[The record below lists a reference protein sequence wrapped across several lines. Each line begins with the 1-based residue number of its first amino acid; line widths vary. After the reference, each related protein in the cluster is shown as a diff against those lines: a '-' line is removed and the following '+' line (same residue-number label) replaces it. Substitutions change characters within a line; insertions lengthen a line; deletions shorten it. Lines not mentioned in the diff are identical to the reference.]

1 MATALKLRADIKK
14 LKDALKV
21 KNVPAN
27 IKSKLQ
33 NQLQKSQ
40 DELAA
45 IKKGRKTPPSRSAV
59 KGTQTALS
67 RLKKLLKS
75 PKYSVYGDGETKD
88 IQADAVEG
96 AMPKGRRISKGIK
109 ANQFGTKKEN
119 KGKVYYEYR
128 SNRLDVKQPKKRQ
141 TYPKLEQGG
150 MMAMGGKLSMSKFKE
165 QYDENEDNNMHS
177 ENVVLLAENFGT
189 KDDIR
194 DAKTILAKHNAIGS
208 LPYYLMQERDALSKK
223 LYAKYQQASKK
234 KVADGGVMD
243 DGGMSKIERM
253 RKIKNRLEDE
263 KMSKIERMRI
273 VKNRISA
280 SNKNSQLNSKKKV
293 ADGGMMAD
301 GGEMEEGVDL
311 FEDYENIPYNV
322 QEILDKYER
331 AFEDGDYTGLGEALK
346 ELQEIGYT
354 FEFYLDGGAYDLRKI
369 GQKGKSEV
377 MDEDYY
383 ASGGYMAKGGEIK
396 KGDFVRVDNPYWK
409 AAMGTE
415 KPVVRKVTMV
425 SGDDVFFKDGS
436 TSSIKYVSKMEEG
449 GVLA

>member
-75 PKYSVYGDGETKD
+75 PKYGVYKDGKTKD

-223 LYAKYQQASKK
+223 LYAKYQQAVKK
-234 KVADGGVMD
+234 KVADGG
-243 DGGMSKIERM
+243 I
-253 RKIKNRLEDE
+253 
-263 KMSKIERMRI
+263 
-273 VKNRISA
+273 
-280 SNKNSQLNSKKKV
+280 
-293 ADGGMMAD
+293 MAD
-301 GGEMEEGVDL
+301 GGETEEGVDL

-377 MDEDYY
+377 MDEDNY

>member
-21 KNVPAN
+21 KNIPAN
-27 IKSKLQ
+27 IKGKLQ

-75 PKYSVYGDGETKD
+75 PKYSVYGDGQTKD

-141 TYPKLEQGG
+141 TYPKLEQGGMMAKGGMTEYPHLLQEKLRGKWESVYSFAKSSEIDENIKEYKKLWNDDREVRVINNPRYKKYADGG

-234 KVADGGVMD
+234 KVADGG
-243 DGGMSKIERM
+243 
-253 RKIKNRLEDE
+253 
-263 KMSKIERMRI
+263 
-273 VKNRISA
+273 
-280 SNKNSQLNSKKKV
+280 
-293 ADGGMMAD
+293 MMAN
-301 GGEMEEGVDL
+301 GGEMDSI
-311 FEDYENIPYNV
+311 YYI
-322 QEILDKYER
+322 QE
-331 AFEDGDYTGLGEALK
+331 
-346 ELQEIGYT
+346 
-354 FEFYLDGGAYDLRKI
+354 
-369 GQKGKSEV
+369 
-377 MDEDYY
+377 
-383 ASGGYMAKGGEIK
+383 
-396 KGDFVRVDNPYWK
+396 RVDHIE
-409 AAMGTE
+409 G
-415 KPVVRKVTMV
+415 KPFYEVVDRLEQSVV
-425 SGDDVFFKDGS
+425 SLHE
-436 TSSIKYVSKMEEG
+436 SKKSAEDWIDRHK
-449 GVLA
+449 